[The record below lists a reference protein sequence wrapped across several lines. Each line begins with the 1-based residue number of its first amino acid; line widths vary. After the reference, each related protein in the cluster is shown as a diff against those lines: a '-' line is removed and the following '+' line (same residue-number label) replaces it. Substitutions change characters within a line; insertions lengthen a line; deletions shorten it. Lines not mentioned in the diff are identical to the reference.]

1 MKNSSQFI
9 SDSVYKVNLNYV
21 RLQNKSKELFFK
33 CLDEN
38 RDLEYFKKK
47 LEELWGSIDYT
58 YTRDEIEEYNTI
70 IHEQNLQGK
79 EITKE
84 VPKGEE
90 GSLFTLVPI
99 SVVKDVNDKFQRVK
113 EREYKNSL
121 NSYAYGNDKQEYLKL
136 KVSQYNNQVVPYYSK
151 KTGNIVRYVQP
162 STYNSMIHNTNLTRS
177 GWNTTLNDADIVGI
191 NYFWIPYHSFS
202 CPHCL
207 EHQNRMMSKEEV
219 IDLIGIAEETE
230 GDILHP
236 NCKCSLNMFY
246 GASEFNKPKY
256 SYGELDEQY
265 QIRQKVNTLTLRKE
279 ELLAD
284 IRIQKFLGN
293 QDEVDK
299 LNKQRNKINKNIKE
313 LQEALPT
320 TELKKQVVAINR

>member
-38 RDLEYFKKK
+38 RDLDYFKKK

-58 YTRDEIEEYNTI
+58 YTRDEIEEYNTM

-84 VPKGEE
+84 IPKGEE

-99 SVVKDVNDKFQRVK
+99 SVVKDVNDKFQKVK

-121 NSYAYGNDKQEYLKL
+121 NSYAYENDKQEYLKL

-151 KTGNIVRYVQP
+151 KTGKIVRYVQP

-202 CPHCL
+202 CTHCL

-219 IDLIGIAEETE
+219 IDLIGIAEEAE

-293 QDEVDK
+293 EDEVDK